1 MHFLEWKY
9 MNFDFRFPRS
19 LFPMVQL
26 TIFHHCFR
34 YASLSLNELKLTVVC
49 MLFTY
54 VISVNKINL
63 VIYFSNF
70 SLISQE
76 TNVKWKA
83 FIGTEN
89 VKLIYWL
96 AMVRPKWGKFQSFSG
111 YFVASQGISSVLW
124 PVWMHIFHDLVK
136 YICTRS
142 TYPHLIIIRQT
153 IFFKT
158 WFVFIFCIMFGT
170 RCRQFSWC
178 WKRSLVLTFLE
189 SLTTISLNAANYR
202 KNYNI
207 RLTFV
212 GNKIAVFDFNS
223 SPIVN
228 TMKNSCG
235 LWDLKIS

>member
-9 MNFDFRFPRS
+9 MNFYFRFPRS

-34 YASLSLNELKLTVVC
+34 YWLDAGQATSHYPKQRWLDYRRIYPSLSLNELKLTVVC

-54 VISVNKINL
+54 VISVNKINT

-70 SLISQE
+70 SLISQG

-124 PVWMHIFHDLVK
+124 PVWPNRCISFIIWWNIFVLGQ
-136 YICTRS
+136 YI
-142 TYPHLIIIRQT
+142 LI
-153 IFFKT
+153 
-158 WFVFIFCIMFGT
+158 
-170 RCRQFSWC
+170 
-178 WKRSLVLTFLE
+178 
-189 SLTTISLNAANYR
+189 
-202 KNYNI
+202 
-207 RLTFV
+207 
-212 GNKIAVFDFNS
+212 
-223 SPIVN
+223 
-228 TMKNSCG
+228 
-235 LWDLKIS
+235 